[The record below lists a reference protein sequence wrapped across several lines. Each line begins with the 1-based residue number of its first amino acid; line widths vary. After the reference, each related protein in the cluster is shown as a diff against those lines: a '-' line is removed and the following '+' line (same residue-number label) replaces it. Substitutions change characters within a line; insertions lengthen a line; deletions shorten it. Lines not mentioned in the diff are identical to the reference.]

1 MAEHHKLGTTG
12 EAVAAKY
19 LVNKGFEILTQNYRY
34 KKAEIDLI
42 VRKDNLLVFAE
53 IKTRSSDKFGF
64 PEEFVSNRKIE
75 LFLMAADEYIFQ
87 QNWLHDIRF
96 DIISVTANSNGTFN
110 IHHIE
115 DAFH

>member
-1 MAEHHKLGTTG
+1 MAKHHLLGTTG
-12 EAVAAKY
+12 EKIAANY
-19 LVNKGFEILTQNYRY
+19 LQSKGFSILERNYRY

-42 VRKDNLLVFAE
+42 ARKDKLLLFVE

-64 PEEFVSNRKIE
+64 PEEFVNNRKME
-75 LFLMAADEYIFQ
+75 LFLMAAEEYVFQ
-87 QNWLHDIRF
+87 NNWNYDIRF
-96 DIISVTANSNGTFN
+96 DIVSVLASSNGNFS

>member
-1 MAEHHKLGTTG
+1 MAAHNILGETG
-12 EAVAAKY
+12 ELLAANY
-19 LVNKGFEILTQNYRY
+19 LKTKGFTILATNFRY
-34 KKAEIDLI
+34 KRAEIDLI
-42 VRKDNLLVFAE
+42 ACNEEILVFAE

-75 LFLMAADEYIFQ
+75 LFLTAAEEFIETH
-87 QNWLHDIRF
+87 NWQKDIRF
-96 DIISVTANSNGTFN
+96 DIIAITASLNGKFN

>member
-1 MAEHHKLGTTG
+1 MADHHKLGTTG
-12 EAVAAKY
+12 EVIAADY
-19 LVNKGFEILTQNYRY
+19 LQKEGFRILAKNFRY

-42 VRKDNLLVFAE
+42 AQKDKLLIFVE

-75 LFLMAADEYIFQ
+75 LFLMAAEEFILQKD
-87 QNWLHDIRF
+87 WMHDIRF
-96 DIISVTANSNGTFN
+96 DIISISASGNGNFN

>member
-1 MAEHHKLGTTG
+1 MAEHHKLGATG
-12 EAVAAKY
+12 ETLAANH
-19 LVNKGFEILTQNYRY
+19 LINKGFSILAQNYRY
-34 KKAEIDLI
+34 KKAEVDLI
-42 VRKDNLLVFAE
+42 ACKDNLLVFVE

-64 PEEFVSNRKIE
+64 PETFVSPRKIE

-96 DIISVTANSNGTFN
+96 DIISVTAMGKGTFN